1 MQLEDIVEKSDDGMR
16 ITADV
21 GDELIIQIEETN
33 IRFKSN
39 LVGVERDAYLIV
51 KTPSISGIGNK
62 ITAGDTVIVRYLSEG
77 SVFGFESTIEG
88 SIVRPA
94 RLVFIKYPK
103 FVECKSIRRF
113 KRISCNIPST
123 GEINGAEFKG
133 MIVDISKGGCRFSCQ
148 LHRRNDASSIKI
160 DDDVDLSLKVM
171 DSSENLYV
179 MGTIR
184 NLIQDSAHLNMGIQF
199 NLEDED
205 NMHKLDKFIENI
217 MMYVE

>member
-1 MQLEDIVEKSDDGMR
+1 MELEEIVEKSDGGLR

-21 GDELIIQIEETN
+21 GDELLIQIEGTK

-51 KTPSISGIGNK
+51 KTPNMPGIGNK

-77 SVFGFESTIEG
+77 SVFGFESVIEG

-94 RLVFIKYPK
+94 RLIFIKYPK

-113 KRISCNIPST
+113 KRISCNIPAT
-123 GEINGAEFKG
+123 GDINGAEFKG

-148 LHRRNDASSIKI
+148 LQKRMTPPA
-160 DDDVDLSLKVM
+160 
-171 DSSENLYV
+171 
-179 MGTIR
+179 
-184 NLIQDSAHLNMGIQF
+184 
-199 NLEDED
+199 
-205 NMHKLDKFIENI
+205 
-217 MMYVE
+217 